1 MKRIKKLIIALLIG
15 SMLPLL
21 LMAQNAPVD
30 ALFDKYAGQDGFTTV
45 YITKYMFQM
54 FKNTE
59 GMDSEE
65 MDEFAQVLG
74 KLNSIK
80 ILAVEDES
88 VMEEGINF
96 HDEIMKD
103 LPREEYNELMIVK
116 ESDSDVVFLAREDK
130 GVIVELLLIVSGEN
144 TSDNVLISI
153 QGEIDL
159 ENIAKL
165 SRGMGIEGFEN
176 LEELEEE

>member
-1 MKRIKKLIIALLIG
+1 MTDSGAL
-15 SMLPLL
+15 
-21 LMAQNAPVD
+21 
-30 ALFDKYAGQDGFTTV
+30 
-45 YITKYMFQM
+45 
-54 FKNTE
+54 KNFL
-59 GMDSEE
+59 GDMSEE
-65 MDEFAQVLG
+65 MDEFAEVLG

-88 VMEEGINF
+88 YLEENINF
-96 HDEIMKD
+96 YDEIMKE

-116 ESDSDVVFLAREDK
+116 EKDSDVVFLAREEK

-153 QGEIDL
+153 QGVIDL

-165 SRGMGIEGFEN
+165 SQGMGIDGFEN

>member
-1 MKRIKKLIIALLIG
+1 MKKLVIIVLIG
-15 SMLPLL
+15 CIFPMLAL
-21 LMAQNAPVD
+21 AQNAPVD
-30 ALFDKYAGQDGFTTV
+30 KLFDKYAEQDGFTTV

-65 MDEFAQVLG
+65 MDELGEVLG

-80 ILAVEDES
+80 ILAVDDAS
-88 VMEEGINF
+88 YLEEGINF
-96 HDEIMKD
+96 YDEIMKE
-103 LPREEYNELMIVK
+103 LPRDEYNELMIVK
-116 ESDSDVVFLAREDK
+116 EKDSDVVFLAREVK
-130 GVIVELLLIVSGEN
+130 GVIVELLLIVSGEE
-144 TSDNVLISI
+144 TSDNVMISI

-165 SRGMGIEGFEN
+165 SQGLGIDGFEN
-176 LEELEEE
+176 LEELEDE